1 MLCYNNV
8 CLQLADSKISRA
20 GTAVVSPK
28 VICVSMNIQLSLA
41 NCSSMLCYKNV
52 CLHFTDK
59 FIYYRGT
66 GDIIPKL
73 ICAPGHASIV
83 IVNSWITR
91 HPVCIVQGCPVT
103 PYPGFLFTQQ
113 YIIYTHSSENPFR
126 CQKKGKLFWSASYF
140 PYSFPI
146 HIFSG
151 FAATERK
158 KNWWSG

>member
-1 MLCYNNV
+1 
-8 CLQLADSKISRA
+8 
-20 GTAVVSPK
+20 
-28 VICVSMNIQLSLA
+28 MNIQFSLVYICA
-41 NCSSMLCYKNV
+41 SMLCNKNV

-103 PYPGFLFTQQ
+103 PYPGVLFTHQD
-113 YIIYTHSSENPFR
+113 IIYTHSSENPFR
-126 CQKKGKLFWSASYF
+126 CQKMKVVRISLTFSVQL
-140 PYSFPI
+140 PY
-146 HIFSG
+146 IFSG
-151 FAATERK
+151 FAGKREKKLMVWLGIIKDFKTKNKKYRMLTVRK
-158 KNWWSG
+158 IV